1 MTVRDILAVL
11 TFAAFRP
18 EPDDSSASWRKRFPR
33 HRSVLMNIGR
43 SLLAWR
49 GVQRNGRIGAG
60 DLLRG
65 EPKEVLAQ
73 ISLQLKDA
81 SEDGWC
87 ALSLNTRYVIS
98 LETNLSR
105 RPGSE
110 EVIKSNPR
118 SVLGARY
125 ERGKR
130 YAVTHSPETNSSILV
145 ACDEDHIRKTE
156 ALIKEAGLQTGR
168 VCCGTYLLLRHALS
182 QTNTTKGG
190 DKPAS
195 FLYVVC
201 CQGSVCALVQD
212 QDRWMELR
220 SRTDVYE
227 DAVEPALE
235 LLAPFKQRVPPEIE
249 VVLVCDTQFP
259 EMTDG
264 LARIFSGHKITDLS
278 QPDLLWTLL
287 VQN

>member
-1 MTVRDILAVL
+1 MTFRDILAIL
-11 TFAAFRP
+11 SFAAFRP
-18 EPDDSSASWRKRFPR
+18 EPDDPTAGWRRRFPN
-33 HRSVLMNIGR
+33 HRTALLSIGR
-43 SLLAWR
+43 STLAWR
-49 GVQRNGRIGAG
+49 GIQKNGRPADG

-65 EPKEVLAQ
+65 DPKELLSQVAL
-73 ISLQLKDA
+73 SVKDA
-81 SEDGWC
+81 ADDGWC
-87 ALSLNTRYVIS
+87 AVSLNTRYVIS

-145 ACDEDHIRKTE
+145 ACDEEHIRKTE
-156 ALIKEAGLQTGR
+156 AMFKEAGLQVGR
-168 VCCGTYLLLRHALS
+168 ICCGAYLLLRHALAL
-182 QTNTTKGG
+182 TNTTKGG
-190 DKPAS
+190 DKPTS

-201 CQGSVCALVQD
+201 CQGSVCAMVQD

-227 DAVEPALE
+227 QTVDPALE
-235 LLAPFKQRVPPEIE
+235 LLAPFKLRIPAAAE
-249 VVLVCDTQFP
+249 VVLVCDDPMP
-259 EMTDG
+259 ELTEG
-264 LARIFSGHKITDLS
+264 LERIFSGHKVTDHS
-278 QPDLLWTLL
+278 QQDLLWTLIA
-287 VQN
+287 QN